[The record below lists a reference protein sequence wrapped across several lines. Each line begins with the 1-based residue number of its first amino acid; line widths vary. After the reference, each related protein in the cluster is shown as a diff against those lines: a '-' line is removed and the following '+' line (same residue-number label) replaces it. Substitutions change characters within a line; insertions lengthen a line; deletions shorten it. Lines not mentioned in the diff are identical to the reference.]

1 MNVLLKL
8 GGGISVRY
16 QVSWWLDPDFQCE
29 YGPRIRTANTD
40 RESAAYRS
48 IGFVRSFKQ
57 EVSEKSDHRD
67 NWFVAA
73 KRS

>member
-1 MNVLLKL
+1 MNVPLKL
-8 GGGISVRY
+8 GGGTSVRY
-16 QVSWWLDPDFQCE
+16 QVSCWLDPDFQCE
-29 YGPRIRTANTD
+29 SG
-40 RESAAYRS
+40 AYRS

-67 NWFVAA
+67 NWLVVA